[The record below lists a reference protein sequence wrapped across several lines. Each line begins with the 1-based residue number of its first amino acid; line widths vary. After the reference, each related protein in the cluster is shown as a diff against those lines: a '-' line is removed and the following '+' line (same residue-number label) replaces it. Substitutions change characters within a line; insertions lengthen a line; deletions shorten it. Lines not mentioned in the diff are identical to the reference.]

1 MTDEHEVSLTQ
12 EQQQQLFTR
21 RLLQRI
27 VEAKEVILD
36 TSYWFKN
43 LIEDFNCSLGDAATN
58 RVRENWEILSNYYGE
73 KETRLLQYL
82 DDMDQELS
90 ISKYYRD
97 VGICTTIFRAHD

>member
-1 MTDEHEVSLTQ
+1 LTQ
-12 EQQQQLFTR
+12 EQQLFTR

-27 VEAKEVILD
+27 VEAKAVILD

-58 RVRENWEILSNYYGE
+58 RIRENWGILSNYYS
-73 KETRLLQYL
+73 KEERRLLKSL

-97 VGICTTIFRAHD
+97 IGIYTTIFRAHD

>member
-1 MTDEHEVSLTQ
+1 MTQ

-43 LIEDFNCSLGDAATN
+43 LIEDFNCSLGDDATN
-58 RVRENWEILSNYYGE
+58 SVRENWEILSNYYGE
-73 KETRLLQYL
+73 KKTQLLHYL
-82 DDMDQELS
+82 DGMVQELS

-97 VGICTTIFRAHD
+97 VGTCTTIFRAHD